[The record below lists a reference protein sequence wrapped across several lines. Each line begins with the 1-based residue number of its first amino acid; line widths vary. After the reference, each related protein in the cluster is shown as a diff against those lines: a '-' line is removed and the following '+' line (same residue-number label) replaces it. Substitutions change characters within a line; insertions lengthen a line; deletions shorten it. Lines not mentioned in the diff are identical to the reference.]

1 VPTSRGSGT
10 TPGQALQEA
19 LDGAGGATWAPPTSR
34 KAVSTSARV
43 RALTRSGKGYTFLL
57 GAGLNPRQHTLVD
70 WLSGITPGKESVR
83 KINRA
88 YENYY
93 QSLGKLIR
101 SIPAWVKSG
110 QTDITGLVLT
120 EGHQPRHR
128 GVDEAPLA
136 INNSNGEWEE
146 VTRIYVAGDPT
157 EELWDQFVEDVILE
171 DIDFSVLDFPGN
183 DYTIELLS

>member
-1 VPTSRGSGT
+1 MPTSRGSGT
-10 TPGQALQEA
+10 TPGAALQEA
-19 LDGAGGATWAPPTSR
+19 LDGAGGASWTPPTSR

-70 WLSGITPGKESVR
+70 WLSGVAPGKDSAR
-83 KINRA
+83 RINRA

-110 QTDITGLVLT
+110 QTDITGLIET
-120 EGHQPRHR
+120 ERGHPRDR
-128 GVDEAPLA
+128 TLSID
-136 INNSNGEWEE
+136 NSNGEWEE
-146 VTRIYVAGDPT
+146 VTSLYVGGNDV
-157 EELWDQFVEDVILE
+157 EKLWNQFVEDVILN
-171 DIDFSVLDFPGN
+171 DIDFSVLAFPGN
-183 DYTIELLS
+183 NYIIDLLS